1 MSEHDYRDR
10 SGHMRRCALKI
21 MLTQENV
28 IFSLREDVYKRQIH
42 TCGTGLFA
50 RLPESFHVTRYHSLV
65 INGSSLPDD
74 YQVDA
79 ISEDGA
85 VMGISHRRLPLY
97 LSLIHI

>member
-1 MSEHDYRDR
+1 MHGKVTE
-10 SGHMRRCALKI
+10 
-21 MLTQENV
+21 
-28 IFSLREDVYKRQIH
+28 IH

-85 VMGISHRRLPLY
+85 QKAAVVRGAVSSGSGTY
-97 LSLIHI
+97 GVWS